1 MSRRPQKSNRRAP
14 SPRPSVSSSTEFRL
28 PQNTTPPLPAVE
40 DFAALD
46 MPAGL
51 LKTLTAQG
59 VTAPF
64 PIQAATLPN
73 SLAGRDLLGRGRT
86 GSGKTLAFGLAVL
99 ARTAGLRAEP
109 RAPLAL
115 VLVPTRELAQQVT
128 DALTPYATAVNLRLA
143 TVVGGL
149 SLTKQA
155 GTLRRGAEVLV
166 ATPGRLNDLV
176 ERGDCVLD
184 QVRVTVLDEADQMTD
199 MGFLPQITK
208 LIELVRP
215 DGQRML
221 FSATL
226 DRNIDR
232 LVQRFLTDPVVHS
245 VDPSAGAVT
254 TMEHHVLHLQD
265 ETDKK
270 AVTTRI
276 AARDG
281 RVILFLDTKRSA
293 DRLAKRLLAVGVR
306 AAALHGGR
314 SQPQRTRTLEQFKN
328 GQVTALVAT
337 NVAARGIHVDDLDLV
352 VNVDPPTDHKDYL
365 HRGGRTARAGD
376 SGSVVTLV
384 LPEQRRDVTRLMSD
398 AGIRPRTA
406 HVTSSDA
413 ELAGITGAREPSGV
427 PVTIEVPQA
436 TAPAPSRPAG
446 KATDG
451 RGRRAG
457 RRRGGRGSG
466 APDAATRAT
475 GTSTRRVSTGEQGRG
490 AASEQTAAGTGR
502 KRSTAT
508 RTTGSSGQS
517 RGTSTRATGSASQ
530 PRGGTKGTATRA
542 TGTTAQART
551 AATGSTTGSTAGGTM
566 RSPSRGTTGST
577 SRTAGAAAR
586 TRGAAS
592 RTRGTST
599 RGD

>member
-1 MSRRPQKSNRRAP
+1 MSRRPQKSNRRASSSP
-14 SPRPSVSSSTEFRL
+14 QSASSPRDFRL
-28 PQNTTPPLPAVE
+28 PESTTPALPAVE
-40 DFAALD
+40 DFAGLD

-51 LKTLTAQG
+51 LKTLAAQG
-59 VTAPF
+59 VTTPF

-86 GSGKTLAFGLAVL
+86 GSGKTLAFGLAL
-99 ARTAGLRAEP
+99 LGRTAGLRAEP
-109 RAPLAL
+109 KAPLAL

-149 SLTKQA
+149 SVTKQA
-155 GTLRRGAEVLV
+155 GVLRRGAEVLV

-176 ERGDCVLD
+176 ERGDCELGD
-184 QVRVTVLDEADQMTD
+184 VRITVLDEADQMTD

-208 LIELVRP
+208 LIQQVRP

-254 TMEHHVLHLQD
+254 TMEHHVLHVQD

-314 SQPQRTRTLEQFKN
+314 SQPQRNRTLEQFKN

-365 HRGGRTARAGD
+365 HRGGRTARAGG

-384 LPEQRRDVTRLMSD
+384 LPEQKRDMTRLMSD

-406 HVTSSDA
+406 RIKSGDA
-413 ELAGITGAREPSGV
+413 ELATITGAREPSGV
-427 PVTIEVPQA
+427 AVTIEVPQPATPTASDPDRKTGARSGRRSGRRRRSGGEAKAATGAATGTATKAESRGSDRRAAVGA
-436 TAPAPSRPAG
+436 TASGGSSATGGRGSARRSGSGRATGGAVGAGGRSSDRRSAPGATTGAASG
-446 KATDG
+446 KATRG
-451 RGRRAG
+451 TGRRAG
-457 RRRGGRGSG
+457 SGGAKGGAAGTGGRSSDRRGGRRTS
-466 APDAATRAT
+466 AT
-475 GTSTRRVSTGEQGRG
+475 
-490 AASEQTAAGTGR
+490 
-502 KRSTAT
+502 
-508 RTTGSSGQS
+508 
-517 RGTSTRATGSASQ
+517 
-530 PRGGTKGTATRA
+530 
-542 TGTTAQART
+542 
-551 AATGSTTGSTAGGTM
+551 
-566 RSPSRGTTGST
+566 
-577 SRTAGAAAR
+577 
-586 TRGAAS
+586 
-592 RTRGTST
+592 
-599 RGD
+599 

>member
-1 MSRRPQKSNRRAP
+1 MPRRPQKPNRRA
-14 SPRPSVSSSTEFRL
+14 SSSPAPSASPPREFRL
-28 PQNTTPPLPAVE
+28 PESTTPALPAVE

-59 VTAPF
+59 VTTPF
-64 PIQAATLPN
+64 PIQGATLPN

-86 GSGKTLAFGLAVL
+86 GSGKTLAFGLALL
-99 ARTAGLRAEP
+99 ARTAGLRAQP
-109 RAPLAL
+109 KAPLAL

-128 DALTPYATAVNLRLA
+128 DALTPYATAVNLRLT

-149 SLTKQA
+149 SITKQA
-155 GTLRRGAEVLV
+155 GALRRGAEVLV

-176 ERGDCVLD
+176 ERGDCVLGD
-184 QVRVTVLDEADQMTD
+184 VRITVLDEADQMTD

-208 LIELVRP
+208 VIQQVRP

-254 TMEHHVLHLQD
+254 TMEHYVLHVQD

-281 RVILFLDTKRSA
+281 RVILFLDTKRAA
-293 DRLAKRLLAVGVR
+293 DRLTKRLLAVGVR

-314 SQPQRTRTLEQFKN
+314 SQPQRNRTLEQFKS

-365 HRGGRTARAGD
+365 HRGGRTARAGG
-376 SGSVVTLV
+376 SGSVATLV
-384 LPEQRRDVTRLMSD
+384 LPDQKREVTRLMSD
-398 AGIRPRTA
+398 AGIRPRTSRI
-406 HVTSSDA
+406 TSSDP
-413 ELAGITGAREPSGV
+413 ELAVITGAREPSGV
-427 PVTIEVPQA
+427 AVTIEVPQPVTP
-436 TAPAPSRPAG
+436 TASRADG
-446 KATDG
+446 KT
-451 RGRRAG
+451 GRRSAG
-457 RRRGGRGSG
+457 RRRSGGEAKATAGGATRMGGRGTERRAASGAPASGGTSATGGQGTARRTASGGASGGTVRAGGRGS
-466 APDAATRAT
+466 DRRSAA
-475 GTSTRRVSTGEQGRG
+475 G
-490 AASEQTAAGTGR
+490 AASGAGAGSSAGKAPRGGAGRRSAGTGD
-502 KRSTAT
+502 A
-508 RTTGSSGQS
+508 G
-517 RGTSTRATGSASQ
+517 ATGNRNVDR
-530 PRGGTKGTATRA
+530 RGGR
-542 TGTTAQART
+542 RT
-551 AATGSTTGSTAGGTM
+551 SAN
-566 RSPSRGTTGST
+566 
-577 SRTAGAAAR
+577 
-586 TRGAAS
+586 
-592 RTRGTST
+592 
-599 RGD
+599 

>member
-1 MSRRPQKSNRRAP
+1 MSRRPHKPNRRAS
-14 SPRPSVSSSTEFRL
+14 SPRPSTSSPQEFRL
-28 PQNTTPPLPAVE
+28 PESTTPALPAVE
-40 DFAALD
+40 DFARLD

-86 GSGKTLAFGLAVL
+86 GSGKTLAFGLALL

-149 SLTKQA
+149 SITKQA
-155 GTLRRGAEVLV
+155 GALRRGADVVV

-184 QVRVTVLDEADQMTD
+184 QVRITVLDEADQMTD

-208 LIELVRP
+208 LIQQVRP

-245 VDPSAGAVT
+245 VDPAAGAVT
-254 TMEHHVLHLQD
+254 TMEHHVLHVQD

-314 SQPQRTRTLEQFKN
+314 SQPQRNRTLEQFKN

-337 NVAARGIHVDDLDLV
+337 NVAARGIHIDDLDLV

-365 HRGGRTARAGD
+365 HRGGRTARAGG

-384 LPEQRRDVTRLMSD
+384 LPEQKRDVTRLMSD

-406 HVTSSDA
+406 RIASSDA
-413 ELAGITGAREPSGV
+413 ELATITGAREPSGV
-427 PVTIEVPQA
+427 AVTIDVPQP
-436 TAPAPSRPAG
+436 TAPTPIRPDRKAGTKPSRRSGGRRRNGGGAEATTGAATRTQGRGSDRRTTAETTASRGTSATGGRDSARRTGSGGATGGTGGAVGRGSDRQSATGTASG
-446 KATDG
+446 KAARGSGRRTAPG
-451 RGRRAG
+451 PAAGGAAGTRGRNSD
-457 RRRGGRGSG
+457 RRGGRRTSG
-466 APDAATRAT
+466 A
-475 GTSTRRVSTGEQGRG
+475 
-490 AASEQTAAGTGR
+490 
-502 KRSTAT
+502 
-508 RTTGSSGQS
+508 
-517 RGTSTRATGSASQ
+517 
-530 PRGGTKGTATRA
+530 
-542 TGTTAQART
+542 
-551 AATGSTTGSTAGGTM
+551 
-566 RSPSRGTTGST
+566 
-577 SRTAGAAAR
+577 
-586 TRGAAS
+586 
-592 RTRGTST
+592 
-599 RGD
+599 